1 MSGVP
6 SRRSKSPKGAVLA
19 DETVHDPVPH
29 IPSGDVR
36 RPLVMPPPE
45 FGVRVFES
53 RHGPGFRGE
62 LQDAFSKYFLVLAGE
77 AVWETE
83 QSRVHLTADSFVHVP
98 AGLRHRQMDVAGNAV
113 TLYAVHYEPGLLLG
127 PVHARLEEAGLQHW
141 PGARAQSGVTQF
153 LRACFQEMLYEQH
166 LQREGWET
174 VLQGKLLA
182 LAARSVRMLA
192 RREENAPVSETGW
205 GVAER
210 VANYVKGLETRF
222 FRQETLDEAARSV
235 GLSRRQFT
243 AVFREVAGESWLERR
258 LRLRLAHARRLLEQ
272 GENSVVAVAFEAG
285 FEDVSNFH
293 RVFKRAYGC
302 TPKAC
307 RDGAR
312 PGGSR

>member
-1 MSGVP
+1 MSGVQPTQKKSLPVTGPLEESGRSPCMDGP
-6 SRRSKSPKGAVLA
+6 SC
-19 DETVHDPVPH
+19 
-29 IPSGDVR
+29 DVR

-77 AVWETE
+77 AVWETD

-127 PVHARLEEAGLQHW
+127 PVRVRLEEAGLQHW

-182 LAARSVRMLA
+182 LAARSVRMLV
-192 RREENAPVSETGW
+192 RREESTSVSETDW

-293 RVFKRAYGC
+293 RTFKRAYGC

-312 PGGSR
+312 PNGNR

>member
-1 MSGVP
+1 MSGAP
-6 SRRSKSPKGAVLA
+6 KAKSISPRA
-19 DETVHDPVPH
+19 DEVERDRGIHERGVVDYVQ
-29 IPSGDVR
+29 
-36 RPLVMPPPE
+36 RPLVMPPHG

-62 LQDAFSKYFLVLAGE
+62 LQDAFSKFFLVLAGE
-77 AVWETE
+77 AVWETD
-83 QSRVHLTADSFVHVP
+83 QNRIRLGVNSFVHVP
-98 AGLRHRQMDVAGNAV
+98 AGLRHRQMDMEGSAV
-113 TLYAVHYEPGLLLG
+113 TLYAVHYRPDLLLES
-127 PVHARLEEAGLQHW
+127 VRARLGEVGLQHW
-141 PGARAQSGVTQF
+141 PGSRAQSGVTQF
-153 LRACFQEMLYEQH
+153 LRASFQEMLYEQH

-174 VLQGKLLA
+174 VLQAKVLA
-182 LAARSVRMLA
+182 LAGRSVRMLV
-192 RREENAPVSETGW
+192 RREEPTSASELQW
-205 GVAER
+205 DVAER

-243 AVFREVAGESWLERR
+243 AVFREVAGETWLERR

-293 RVFKRAYGC
+293 RAFKRAYGC

-307 RDGAR
+307 RAEAG
-312 PGGSR
+312 